1 MPSVTKKAIPRSLK
15 NEVWLAHAGRTFE
28 VKCPVKWCNTI
39 LTPFTFEV
47 GHNVPESRGGATVL
61 ENLRPLC
68 AQCNRS
74 MGNRYTIDE
83 YAAAF
88 GKGNKRPSPS
98 SPSSSSAS
106 LCCLFPRPDPMDVE
120 YG

>member
-1 MPSVTKKAIPRSLK
+1 M
-15 NEVWLAHAGRTFE
+15 WLAHAGHTFD
-28 VKCPVKWCNTI
+28 VKCPVRWCNTI

-83 YAAAF
+83 YAATFATNA
-88 GKGNKRPSPS
+88 NKRNKRS
-98 SPSSSSAS
+98 SPAA
-106 LCCLFPRPDPMDVE
+106 LCCLFPTSSSRVAGDDDPMDTE